1 MKWIIIGLGN
11 PGSEY
16 ERSPHN
22 VGREAVEYFAKKV
35 CDADFTSQSKAQSL
49 VAKGAI
55 KSHAVTC
62 VLPDTFMNKSGVAGA
77 YFAKTAKDIERSIV
91 IHDDLDLPLGTIK
104 IGFNRGSGGHKGV
117 ESLKRAWKTEAFVRI
132 RIGVSPESKKGDA
145 KKPTGEEKVINYI
158 LKPFKD
164 DAYADV
170 KKVYKKIAEALEVL
184 IGESREKAMTLYNGR
199 VI

>member
-1 MKWIIIGLGN
+1 M
-11 PGSEY
+11 
-16 ERSPHN
+16 
-22 VGREAVEYFAKKV
+22 
-35 CDADFTSQSKAQSL
+35 
-49 VAKGAI
+49 
-55 KSHAVTC
+55 
-62 VLPDTFMNKSGVAGA
+62 
-77 YFAKTAKDIERSIV
+77 
-91 IHDDLDLPLGTIK
+91 
-104 IGFNRGSGGHKGV
+104 
-117 ESLKRAWKTEAFVRI
+117 RI